1 MKAHDKPPTL
11 LVNQSFKSIDHFSQA
26 IGWDMDFRQIEP
38 GLLSAR
44 AVGFGHAGIMVMRVE
59 FNRSFHQLGSPPVG
73 FLTFGLPDIES
84 GTLRWSGT
92 ETPPGVLINFSYE
105 EELDCVNQGP
115 LGGYVLSFSE
125 DTLNRASETLGFDSG
140 FVGSI
145 QENRFWAPHG
155 DEHEH
160 LRQVLR
166 ALEKVAV
173 CDGDEGLEQWKEV
186 FNTDLVTLVIRILAM
201 DSFTAR
207 QSAPQFRL
215 AAMNRALKMLN
226 EHDQP
231 SPSIEA
237 LCTMVG
243 ASWATLE
250 RAFKDEFG
258 MAPKRYDKSK
268 RLAAVRS
275 ELIKTGSDA
284 VISNV
289 AHHWGFRHMSGFAKD
304 YRKQFGEL
312 PSETLGHLK

>member
-1 MKAHDKPPTL
+1 MIAHDKTPTL
-11 LVNQSFKSIDHFSQA
+11 LVNQSFNSIDHWSQA

-38 GLLSAR
+38 GLLNAR

-59 FNRSFHQLGSPPVG
+59 LNSSFHQLGSPPSG
-73 FLTFGLPDIES
+73 FQTFGLPDKES
-84 GTLRWSGT
+84 GTLRWSGA

-115 LGGYVLSFSE
+115 MGGYVFSFSE
-125 DTLNRASETLGFDSG
+125 DTLNRASETLGLDSG
-140 FVGSI
+140 FIGSI

-155 DEHEH
+155 NEHEQ

-166 ALEKVAV
+166 ALERVAV
-173 CDGDEGLEQWKEV
+173 CDGDEGLEQWGEV
-186 FNTDLVTLVIRILAM
+186 FNTDLVTLVVRILAM
-201 DSFTAR
+201 DSSAAR
-207 QSAPQFRL
+207 LVAPSFRL
-215 AAMNRALKMLN
+215 AALSRALKILS

-231 SPSIEA
+231 SLSIEA

-258 MAPKRYDKSK
+258 MAPKQYIKSK
-268 RLAAVRS
+268 RLSAVKS
-275 ELIKTGSDA
+275 ELIKTGPDA

-289 AHHWGFRHMSGFAKD
+289 AHHWGFQHMSSFAKD

>member
-1 MKAHDKPPTL
+1 MTHDKAPTL
-11 LVNQSFKSIDHFSQA
+11 LVNQSFNCIDHWSQA

-38 GLLSAR
+38 GLLNAR

-59 FNRSFHQLGSPPVG
+59 LNRSFHQLGSPPAG
-73 FLTFGLPDIES
+73 FRTFGLPDIES
-84 GTLRWSGT
+84 GALRWSGA
-92 ETPPGVLINFSYE
+92 ETPAGVLINFSYE
-105 EELDCVNQGP
+105 KELDCVNQGP
-115 LGGYVLSFSE
+115 LGGYILSFSE
-125 DTLNRASETLGFDSG
+125 DTLNRASETLGLDSG
-140 FVGSI
+140 FVSSI

-160 LRQVLR
+160 LRRVLR

-173 CDGDEGLEQWKEV
+173 CDGDEGLEQWEEV
-186 FNTDLVTLVIRILAM
+186 FNTDLVTLVVRILTM

-207 QSAPQFRL
+207 QAAPRFRTG
-215 AAMNRALKMLN
+215 AMNRALKIMN
-226 EHDQP
+226 EHDEP

-258 MAPKRYDKSK
+258 VAPKQYVKSR
-268 RLAAVRS
+268 RLAAVKS
-275 ELIKTGSDA
+275 ELIKTGPDA

-289 AHHWGFRHMSGFAKD
+289 AHHWGFWHLSSFAKD
-304 YRKQFGEL
+304 YRIQFGEL

>member
-1 MKAHDKPPTL
+1 MMTHDKAPTL
-11 LVNQSFKSIDHFSQA
+11 LVNQSFNCIDHWSQA

-38 GLLSAR
+38 GLLNAR

-59 FNRSFHQLGSPPVG
+59 LNRSFHQLGSPPAG
-73 FLTFGLPDIES
+73 FQTFGLPDIES
-84 GTLRWSGT
+84 GTLRWSGA

-115 LGGYVLSFSE
+115 MGGYVLSFSE
-125 DTLNRASETLGFDSG
+125 DILNRACEGLGIDPDFISRVQDS
-140 FVGSI
+140 
-145 QENRFWAPHG
+145 RFWESHG
-155 DEHEH
+155 DEHED
-160 LRQVLR
+160 LRKVLR
-166 ALEKVAV
+166 ALEKIAV
-173 CDGDEGLEQWKEV
+173 CDGDEGLEQWEEV

-201 DSFTAR
+201 DSSTAR
-207 QSAPQFRL
+207 LAAPGSRV
-215 AAMNRALKMLN
+215 AAMNRALKMLK

-258 MAPKRYDKSK
+258 VPPKKYIKSR
-268 RLAAVRS
+268 RLAAVKS
-275 ELIKTGSDA
+275 ELIKTGPGA
-284 VISNV
+284 VISDAAN
-289 AHHWGFRHMSGFAKD
+289 HWGFWHMGSFARD